1 MLSLLNGAI
10 NQKEKKRFVSINNRV
25 IKSDLDE
32 SFWHSIAANSCDT
45 SWKNIPMQK
54 SPFQIVT
61 TQNLIQELKP
71 KTIIEFGSFK
81 GASALWLADIQSLS
95 VEKGKVISIDIDFD
109 SIDPSVKFDDRIE
122 FLQGDSNKVE
132 EIFPKEKISEIIH
145 PLLLIE
151 DAHINTT
158 GILDYFHNNIFETG
172 DYFIVEDTN
181 IDYNNACYDIW
192 RKTLEE
198 KACIEKLENLN
209 NKIVKL
215 TNWLREKKDLY
226 LVDTKYVDPF
236 GITNASKNWNS
247 VIRKF

>member
-1 MLSLLNGAI
+1 MLGLLNSTT

-25 IKSDLDE
+25 TRSDLDE

-45 SWKNIPMQK
+45 NWKNIPMQK

-95 VEKGKVISIDIDFD
+95 VEEGKVISIDIDFD
-109 SIDPSVKFDDRIE
+109 NIDSRVKFDDRIE

-158 GILDYFHNNIFETG
+158 GILDYFHNNIFKTG

-192 RKTLEE
+192 RKTLHR
-198 KACIEKLENLN
+198 K
-209 NKIVKL
+209 
-215 TNWLREKKDLY
+215 T
-226 LVDTKYVDPF
+226 
-236 GITNASKNWNS
+236 
-247 VIRKF
+247 RKFKQ

>member
-1 MLSLLNGAI
+1 MLSL
-10 NQKEKKRFVSINNRV
+10 KEQKRFVSINNRPA
-25 IKSDLDE
+25 KSEISE
-32 SFWHSIAANSCDT
+32 SFWYSIAENSCDI

-95 VEKGKVISIDIDFD
+95 VKDGKVISIDIDFEN
-109 SIDPSVKFDDRIE
+109 IDQNVKNDDRIE
-122 FLQGDSNKVE
+122 FLQGDSNEVK
-132 EIFPKEKISEIIH
+132 EIFPNEKISEILH

-151 DAHINTT
+151 DAHINTI
-158 GILDYFHNNIFETG
+158 GILDYFHDNIFQTG

-192 RKTLEE
+192 RRTLEKE
-198 KACIEKLENLN
+198 ICIEKLENLN
-209 NKIVKL
+209 NKLIKL
-215 TNWLREKKDLY
+215 TNWLKNKEDSY

>member
-1 MLSLLNGAI
+1 MLNL
-10 NQKEKKRFVSINNRV
+10 KEQKRFVSINNRTT
-25 IKSDLDE
+25 KSDIPE
-32 SFWHSIAANSCDT
+32 SFWHFIAENSCSI

-95 VEKGKVISIDIDFD
+95 VEEGKVISIDIDFEN
-109 SIDPSVKFDDRIE
+109 IDQSVKNDDRIE
-122 FLQGDSNKVE
+122 FLQGDANKVE
-132 EIFPKEKISEIIH
+132 EIFPKEKISEILH

-158 GILDYFHNNIFETG
+158 GILDYFHNNIFELG

-192 RKTLEE
+192 RRTLDEKT
-198 KACIEKLENLN
+198 CIEKLENLN
-209 NKIVKL
+209 NKIIKL
-215 TNWLREKKDLY
+215 TNWLKEKKDLY
-226 LVDTKYVDPF
+226 LIDTKYVDPF
-236 GITNASKNWNS
+236 GIINASKNWNS
-247 VIRKF
+247 VIKKF